1 MKVDKYHDYPITRYI
16 GFAIIALAV
25 LEVLE
30 ITNFKPLFL
39 LGFSFSALLL
49 TFVDFIEIKAEE
61 KNDPFKYRKIKL
73 GVLNTVSKLLY
84 HTPRNNLFR

>member
-1 MKVDKYHDYPITRYI
+1 MHDYPITRYI